1 MRFESIQIARYGCL
15 ADLATGSSALPSIVV
30 VLGPNESGKST
41 FFDFLTTALYGF
53 RPATRDR
60 HPFTP
65 WDGGDPEGWARL
77 RMDDDTV
84 QEIHRRL
91 LSSGRARLTVGGQ
104 EESIGNRPVPGAEH
118 VRRVVFRQVYA
129 LTLSDLAGLERES
142 WELVQDRLVGA
153 MAAPDLR
160 SARVVAAE
168 LEGEA
173 ARLWRPDQRGRPR
186 ARILQSELR
195 ELIDQRRD
203 VLERDRMLREK
214 VAEMAA
220 AEAKLEALREERTG
234 ERERRRVMEH
244 RLNRLL
250 PVRRALKR
258 IGELRREAGD
268 VEELARLSADPVA
281 RLEELRGAARSAEEG
296 AEVLGG
302 AVAVAASEPDEVG
315 ARVAEHVSRLFS
327 VSWDEVDT
335 EQLAAVSADNLR
347 EMVTVYQ
354 AKREHR
360 RIAEEGLREESLS
373 GLRQVAPS
381 SRWRLAAGL
390 TGFLAGGAMS
400 VVARYFP
407 DLLSPVPAV
416 EASPVIV
423 FRVGLA
429 VGALGL
435 LGLILWL
442 DAVRHRRRYRN
453 AFQSAERGRRVE
465 LTGLAESEEVARRA
479 VAQPL
484 KGLPVRTELLE
495 DPGHD
500 LPAAIERLVEVLA
513 DRRERGRVAL
523 REMERVGDRKERA
536 EAERD
541 AANAA
546 LGDFEE
552 RLRGLGDG
560 DVEQGAEAAWSR
572 RDALRRARQLRGEL
586 ERVHPALDRIKDE
599 IREADEAGERWE
611 SLAESLEA
619 AAARRDEQAG
629 RAEALQGAIGTL
641 HSEIAH
647 LQMGDTAD
655 RMEGRIQSAKARI
668 REVRESRDRAFVL
681 ARLVRDADRRFRD
694 EHQPDLLLRAAAH
707 LRYITRGRY
716 DRIELGHPGDESFY
730 LRGPATTE
738 PRQVG
743 ESLSQGTKEQV
754 YLALRLAIV
763 DHLDADGERLP
774 LFMDETLVNW
784 DAWRRD
790 RAFELLERVAEH
802 RQVFLFTCHPAMAA
816 ELEDRGAGI
825 IALGA
830 AGSGTGWRGKAQ
842 SQ

>member
-1 MRFESIQIARYGCL
+1 MRFESIHVARYGCL
-15 ADLATGSSALPSIVV
+15 ADLATGDSALPSIVV

-41 FFDFLTTALYGF
+41 LFDFLTTALYGF
-53 RPATRDR
+53 RPATRER

-65 WDGGDPEGWARL
+65 WAGGNPEGWARL

-129 LTLSDLAGLERES
+129 LTLSELAGLESES

-186 ARILQSELR
+186 ARILRSELR
-195 ELIDQRRD
+195 ELNDQRRV

-214 VAEMAA
+214 VAETAA
-220 AEAKLEALREERTG
+220 AGEKLEALREERVR
-234 ERERRRVMEH
+234 ERERRGVMEF

-258 IGELRREAGD
+258 IEELRREAGD
-268 VEELARLSADPVA
+268 VEELAGLSSDPVT
-281 RLEELRGAARSAEEG
+281 RLEELRRAARSAEEG
-296 AEVLGG
+296 VEVLGG
-302 AVAVAASEPDEVG
+302 GVAIADSESDEVG
-315 ARVAEHVSRLFS
+315 ARVAEHGSRLFS
-327 VSWDEVDT
+327 VPWDEVDPDR
-335 EQLAAVSADNLR
+335 LLDVSVDDLR

-354 AKREHR
+354 AKREQR

-381 SRWRLAAGL
+381 GRWRLAAGL
-390 TGFLAGGAMS
+390 TGFLAGGALA

-407 DLLSPVPAV
+407 DLLRPVPAV
-416 EASPVIV
+416 EASPVVV
-423 FRVGLA
+423 FRVGLGL
-429 VGALGL
+429 GALGL

-442 DAVRHRRRYRN
+442 DTVRHRRRYRK
-453 AFQSAERGRRVE
+453 ALESAERGRRVE
-465 LTGLAESEEVARRA
+465 LSGLEESEEVARRA

-500 LPAAIERLVEVLA
+500 LPAGIERLVEVLA
-513 DRRERGRVAL
+513 DRRERDRAAQ
-523 REMERVGDRKERA
+523 REMERIRDRKERA
-536 EAERD
+536 EADRD
-541 AANAA
+541 AAKTA
-546 LGDFEE
+546 LGDFEK
-552 RLRGLGDG
+552 RLRALGDG
-560 DVEQGAEAAWSR
+560 DVEQGAEVARSR

-586 ERVHPALDRIKDE
+586 EREHPALDRIEGE
-599 IREADEAGERWE
+599 IRETDEAGERWE

-619 AAARRDEQAG
+619 AAARLDE
-629 RAEALQGAIGTL
+629 RTSEAEALQGAMGTL
-641 HSEIAH
+641 HSEIRH
-647 LQMGDTAD
+647 LREGDTAD
-655 RMEGRIQSAKARI
+655 RMEGRIQSVKERL

-681 ARLVRDADRRFRD
+681 ARLVREADRRFRD

-730 LRGPATTE
+730 LRGPAATE

-743 ESLSQGTKEQV
+743 ESLSRGTKEQV

-763 DHLDADGERLP
+763 DHLDADDERLP

-790 RAFELLERVAEH
+790 RAFELLESVAEH

-816 ELEDRGAGI
+816 ELEDRGARV
-825 IALGA
+825 IALGM
-830 AGSGTGWRGKAQ
+830 G
-842 SQ
+842 

>member
-15 ADLATGSSALPSIVV
+15 ADLATGSSALPAIVV

-41 FFDFLTTALYGF
+41 LFDFLTTALYGF

-104 EESIGNRPVPGAEH
+104 EEGIGNRPVPGAEH

-129 LTLSDLAGLERES
+129 LTLSELAGLQRES

-160 SARVVAAE
+160 PARVVATE

-173 ARLWRPDQRGRPR
+173 ARLWRPDQRGRPS

-195 ELIDQRRD
+195 ELNDQRR
-203 VLERDRMLREK
+203 VVIERDRMLREK

-220 AEAKLEALREERTG
+220 AEEKLEALREERAR
-234 ERERRRVMEH
+234 ERERRGVMEY

-268 VEELARLSADPVA
+268 VEELAGLSSDPAA
-281 RLEELRGAARSAEEG
+281 RLEELRRAARSAEEG
-296 AEVLGG
+296 VEVLGG
-302 AVAVAASEPDEVG
+302 GVAIADSESDEVG
-315 ARVAEHVSRLFS
+315 ARVAEHGSRLFS
-327 VSWDEVDT
+327 VPWDEVDPDR
-335 EQLAAVSADNLR
+335 LLDVSVDDLR

-354 AKREHR
+354 AKREQR

-381 SRWRLAAGL
+381 GRWRLAAGL
-390 TGFLAGGAMS
+390 TGFLAGGAMA

-407 DLLSPVPAV
+407 DLLRPVPAV
-416 EASPVIV
+416 EASPVVV
-423 FRVGLA
+423 FRVGLGL
-429 VGALGL
+429 GALGL

-442 DAVRHRRRYRN
+442 DTVRHRRRYRK
-453 AFQSAERGRRVE
+453 ALESAERGRRVE
-465 LTGLAESEEVARRA
+465 LRGLEESEEVARRA

-495 DPGHD
+495 APGHD
-500 LPAAIERLVEVLA
+500 LPAAFERLVEVLG
-513 DRRERGRVAL
+513 DRHERDRAAR
-523 REMERVGDRKERA
+523 REMERVRDREERA
-536 EAERD
+536 EADRD
-541 AANAA
+541 AAKAA
-546 LGDFEE
+546 LGNFEK
-552 RLRGLGDG
+552 RLRALGDG
-560 DVEQGAEAAWSR
+560 DVEQGAEAAQSR
-572 RDALRRARQLRGEL
+572 RDALRRARQLKGEL
-586 ERVHPALDRIKDE
+586 AREHTALDRIAGE
-599 IREADEAGERWE
+599 IREADAAGERWE

-619 AAARRDEQAG
+619 AAARRDE
-629 RAEALQGAIGTL
+629 RTSEAEALQGAMGTL
-641 HSEIAH
+641 DSEIRH
-647 LQMGDTAD
+647 LQEGETAD
-655 RMEGRIQSAKARI
+655 RIAGRIKSLKARI
-668 REVRESRDRAFVL
+668 QDTRESRDRAFVL
-681 ARLVRDADRRFRD
+681 ARLVREADRRFRD

-730 LRGPATTE
+730 LLGPATTE

-763 DHLDADGERLP
+763 DHLDADDERLP

-790 RAFELLERVAEH
+790 RAFELLERVAER

-816 ELEDRGAGI
+816 ELEDRGARV

-830 AGSGTGWRGKAQ
+830 G
-842 SQ
+842 